1 MMSAAYPL
9 RSCVRAGSKTFSSLR
24 VRSSTA
30 TGKHVSADGLRCT
43 TTTPNLATGRRWAS
57 GKSGKQADDGTI
69 AGMELYDGKRLQHMI
84 DDLFEKAGTKSQK
97 AVTSE
102 KANALADSQLASLS
116 SASNAAD
123 RIPKKYKTGQHEF
136 WNEGEDDPD
145 YISEEV
151 LDEEFNEDDIL
162 SGAHGKLEEHREM
175 REYARLAIYDMP
187 LLSNFAKPFEPP
199 TRATP
204 LRWRYTSYMGE
215 FHPAEKKVVVE
226 FCPEDFG
233 LTEVQVSKLK
243 KLAGPRYNPEKG
255 TIKMSCENFEHAAQ
269 NKRYLGDLAMKLIAE
284 AKDPK
289 DTFEDI
295 PLDTRHHTIKA
306 KPKFPR
312 EWRMTEDRKA
322 QLVQSRHE
330 AYLLDQ
336 AKKSKGALI
345 DGSEVIKKF
354 LEAPAVEEVSAEE
367 KMLQFVRTETG
378 KGGGNRPAAR

>member
-1 MMSAAYPL
+1 MSAAYPL
-9 RSCVRAGSKTFSSLR
+9 RSCVRAGSKTFSSLQ

-30 TGKHVSADGLRCT
+30 TGKHVSADSLRCT
-43 TTTPNLATGRRWAS
+43 TTTTTNLATGRRWAS
-57 GKSGKQADDGTI
+57 GKSGKQADERTI

-97 AVTSE
+97 AVISD
-102 KANALADSQLASLS
+102 KANALADSQLATLS
-116 SASNAAD
+116 SASNTAE
-123 RIPKKYKTGQHEF
+123 RIPKKYRTGQYEF

-187 LLSNFAKPFEPP
+187 LLSSKDFLDFLNHSLAFNVANYMASCLETTEFAKPFEPP

-204 LRWRYTSYMGE
+204 LRWRYTSYLGE

-284 AKDPK
+284 AKVRLHQ
-289 DTFEDI
+289 I
-295 PLDTRHHTIKA
+295 PCR
-306 KPKFPR
+306 
-312 EWRMTEDRKA
+312 
-322 QLVQSRHE
+322 Q
-330 AYLLDQ
+330 
-336 AKKSKGALI
+336 
-345 DGSEVIKKF
+345 VIC
-354 LEAPAVEEVSAEE
+354 
-367 KMLQFVRTETG
+367 R
-378 KGGGNRPAAR
+378 